1 MSQTRSLKPFFIVWS
16 GQAISLLGSQLVQF
30 ALIWWLTQETG
41 SATILAMAALAG
53 MLPQV
58 LLGPFAGVLVDRW
71 NRRLTMLMAD
81 SLVALASLVLALL
94 FWWGVVQPWHV
105 FVILFVRSLGSAF
118 HYPAMAASTS
128 LMVPEAMLTRI
139 QGLNQMLEGGLM
151 ILAAPLGAL
160 LLGFMPIQGVLAID
174 VATALFAIV
183 PLFFIPIPQ
192 PRERFQSETADVNAP
207 PSSYGQE
214 LKVGLQF
221 VWGWKG
227 LLAIMVLSTLINLF
241 LNPAFALLPLLITDH
256 FGGEVWQLGLIESL
270 FGVGVIVGGLLLG
283 AWGGFKRR
291 IVTTLVS
298 LFGMGLCVLVIGL
311 VPANAYSTAVVAMTF
326 LGAMMSMTNG
336 PVRAIFQVVVPP
348 DMQGRVFTL
357 LGSAAGAM
365 SPLGLIIAGPVADA
379 LGVRSWY
386 IAGGS
391 LTILMSVISFMIP
404 AVLHIEDGRLANQP
418 VLETLETAAPETA
431 ETVNL

>member
-1 MSQTRSLKPFFIVWS
+1 MSQTKSLKPFFIVWS

-41 SATILAMAALAG
+41 SATVLAMAALAG

-81 SLVALASLVLALL
+81 ALVALATVVLALL
-94 FWWGVVQPWHV
+94 FWWGVIQPWHV

-139 QGLNQMLEGGLM
+139 QGFNQMLEGGLM

-174 VATALFAIV
+174 VTTALFAIV
-183 PLFFIPIPQ
+183 PLLFIPIPQ
-192 PRERFQSETADVNAP
+192 PRDQLQGETADISLS
-207 PSSYGQE
+207 PSSYGQD
-214 LKVGLQF
+214 LKMGLQF

-227 LLAIMVLSTLINLF
+227 LLAIMILSTLINLF
-241 LNPAFALLPLLITDH
+241 LNPAFALLPLLVTDH
-256 FGGEVWQLGLIESL
+256 FGGDVWQLGLIESL

-291 IVTTLVS
+291 IVTTLAS
-298 LFGMGLCVLVIGL
+298 LFGMGLCVLLVGL
-311 VPANAYSTAVVAMTF
+311 LPANAYVTAVVAMAF
-326 LGAMMSMTNG
+326 LGVMMSMTNG

-386 IAGGS
+386 IAGGA
-391 LTILMSVISFMIP
+391 LTILMSVVSFMFP
-404 AVLHIEDGRLANQP
+404 SVLHIEDGRLANEP
-418 VLETLETAAPETA
+418 VLETLEAAAPETA